1 MLVELTL
8 RNFLSFD
15 AKAPSIPLGPLNVL
29 VGANG
34 SGKSNLI
41 EAIGLLSEV
50 PRKDGLAGALRRGG
64 GIREWFWKGKEENA
78 HASIEAVVKL
88 TGTKEPPIRHR
99 LELAESGQQLLIFDE
114 RVENAAP
121 SPGYEKPYF
130 YFGYEKG
137 NPMIN
142 AMGEERG
149 LTRDSINAIDSILA
163 QRRDPDTYPVLTRLA
178 EQYEQVR
185 IYRDWTF
192 DRNAPSR
199 RPEATDL
206 PGDFLLPDASNLAMV
221 LNALKKQPKSRR
233 RIEEH
238 LDRLAERFERYE
250 TTVEGGSIQLF
261 LQEGDWLVPAVRLS
275 DGTLRFI
282 TLLAILLHPK
292 PPPLVVIEEPEL
304 GLHPDMMP
312 TIAEL
317 LLDASQRTQV
327 VATTHSDILI
337 DALTEHPEAILVCDK
352 DGGGT
357 QVRRLDAK
365 ELGPWLESYSLG
377 RLWRSGELGGNR
389 W

>member
-8 RNFLSFD
+8 RDFLSFD
-15 AKAPSIPLGPLNVL
+15 DKAPSIPLGPLNVL

-41 EAIGLLSEV
+41 EAIGLLAEA

-64 GIREWFWKGKEENA
+64 GIREWFWKGRGKHA

-88 TGTKEPPIRHR
+88 PDTKDPPIRHR
-99 LELAESGQQLLIFDE
+99 LELAESGQQLLIWDE

-121 SPGYEKPYF
+121 SPGHKKPYF
-130 YFGYEKG
+130 YFGYE
-137 NPMIN
+137 NSVPMIN
-142 AMGEERG
+142 AMGVERG
-149 LTRDSINAIDSILA
+149 LTRDSVNAIDSILA

-192 DRNAPSR
+192 GRSAPNR

-206 PGDFLLPDASNLAMV
+206 PSDFLLPDASNLAMV
-221 LNALKKQPKSRR
+221 LNALKKQPKTRR
-233 RIEEH
+233 RIEEY
-238 LDRLAERFERYE
+238 LDQLAERFEHYE

-282 TLLAILLHPK
+282 TLLAVLLHPK

-327 VATTHSDILI
+327 VTTTHSDILI

-357 QVRRLDAK
+357 QVRRLDAE
-365 ELGPWLESYSLG
+365 ELRPWLEDYSLG